1 MLLRSVRKRE
11 HLKFVTTHTHRHFQ
25 IETWEPTHPAPLLAV
40 AHGDSLYLFLSS
52 RAHCPES
59 SWAGTDELIRVL
71 PQLWNG
77 VRIRDPHDLCLSGCA
92 AWAVPICPC
101 IWTCSS
107 GVAVR
112 SSNSTEL
119 GLGFVVW
126 PSGVAVS
133 SITLASA
140 PPRAAVLSDVRSAT
154 CTQ

>member
-1 MLLRSVRKRE
+1 MTAYIFFLAAERTALS
-11 HLKFVTTHTHRHFQ
+11 HR
-25 IETWEPTHPAPLLAV
+25 
-40 AHGDSLYLFLSS
+40 G
-52 RAHCPES
+52 
-59 SWAGTDELIRVL
+59 AGTDELIRVL

-119 GLGFVVW
+119 GLGLVVW